1 MRILKFHI
9 FISFGILLLFSSCSD
24 FRKLQKS
31 DDWEKKYQASMEYF
45 EQKDYYR
52 SSALLEQILPIIKG
66 SEKAEKANF
75 IYAYTYFYQDQYL
88 LSSHYFKTFYDV
100 YSRSEYAE
108 EARYMFG
115 YALYMDSPRYNLE
128 QTSTKQAIVALQGF
142 INRYPTSEFV
152 PQAENALVG
161 LQEKL
166 ERKAYENAL
175 LYYDLKKFLIGE
187 YLKASLVAFD
197 NFQNNYPDSKYIEE
211 IRFLEIEATFKLAE
225 VSISSKKKQRYAA
238 SVDFYEYY
246 IEDYPNG
253 EYLRKAED
261 IYEGSINKLKKI
273 NIQ

>member
-1 MRILKFHI
+1 MRILKLNI
-9 FISFGILLLFSSCSD
+9 FLSTGILLLFSACSE

-31 DDWEKKYQASMEYF
+31 DDWESKYQAAMEYF

-75 IYAYTYFYQDQYL
+75 IYAYTYYYQDQHL
-88 LSSHYFKTFYDV
+88 LASHYFKTFYDV

-108 EARYMFG
+108 EARYMYG
-115 YALYMDSPRYNLE
+115 YSLYMDSPRYNLE
-128 QTSTKQAIVALQGF
+128 QTSTQQAIVALQSF
-142 INRYPTSEFV
+142 INRFPTSEFV

-161 LQEKL
+161 LQVKL

-175 LYYDLKKFLIGE
+175 LYYDLKKYLTGE

-211 IRFLEIEATFKLAE
+211 IRFLEIEATYKLAE
-225 VSISSKKKQRYAA
+225 VSIVAKKKERFTT
-238 SVDFYEYY
+238 SINFYEYY

-253 EYLRKAED
+253 VYLRKAEE
-261 IYEGSINKLKKI
+261 IYAGSINKLRKI